1 MFCFEKVAILTS
13 CNIYFGCCYGI
24 VMWAMP
30 TIFGD
35 DPEPPRYFVCEQPA
49 VEKIKSE
56 LPDWRQFVLVVM
68 RALLPFPEAREAVLL
83 AFREA
88 SP

>member
-1 MFCFEKVAILTS
+1 MT
-13 CNIYFGCCYGI
+13 
-24 VMWAMP
+24 WAMP

-35 DPEPPRYFVCEQPA
+35 DPEPPRYFVRETAPI
-49 VEKIKSE
+49 EKTKSE

-68 RALLPFPEAREAVLL
+68 RALLPFPEAREAVVL